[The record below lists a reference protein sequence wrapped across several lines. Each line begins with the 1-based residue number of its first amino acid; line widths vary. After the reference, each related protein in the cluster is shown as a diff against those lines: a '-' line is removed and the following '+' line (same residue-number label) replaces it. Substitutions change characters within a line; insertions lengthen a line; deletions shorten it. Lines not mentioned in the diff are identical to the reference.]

1 MDEMSSAHPL
11 PTDAEAAPDNAERLV
26 YLGLGSNLGDRD
38 ALLRAAL
45 DRLAPA
51 VRVTRVS
58 SVWDTAP
65 LLVTDQPRFH
75 NAVAEGW
82 TRLEPLELLRAIKRI
97 EEDLGR
103 VPGPRYGPRPV
114 DIDILL
120 YEDLMLET
128 PELTIPH
135 PQLAVRAFALEPLA
149 EIAPRAWHP
158 ALQRDA
164 RTLVEQAP
172 PADVHRLGPLLP

>member
-1 MDEMSSAHPL
+1 MDEITSAHPL
-11 PTDAEAAPDNAERLV
+11 PSDPDGTLDNAERVV

-45 DRLAPA
+45 DRLARA

-82 TRLEPLELLRAIKRI
+82 TRLDPFALLRAIKRI
-97 EEDLGR
+97 EEELGR

-120 YEDLMLET
+120 YDTLMLET

-135 PQLAVRAFALEPLA
+135 PQLAVRAFALAPLA
-149 EIAPRAWHP
+149 EIAPHAWHP

-164 RTLVEQAP
+164 QTLVAQAP
-172 PADVHRLGPLLP
+172 PADVHRLGPLAP

>member
-1 MDEMSSAHPL
+1 MEVRARGTPHEGTSEH
-11 PTDAEAAPDNAERLV
+11 LV
-26 YLGLGSNLGDRD
+26 YLGLGSNMGDRD

-45 DRLAPA
+45 ARLSDV

-65 LLVTDQPRFH
+65 MLVTDQPRFH

-82 TRLEPLELLRAIKRI
+82 TRLDPLALLRAIKRI
-97 EEDLGR
+97 ERELGR

-120 YEDLMLET
+120 YDDLMLET

-135 PQLAVRAFALEPLA
+135 ARLAERAFALAPLA
-149 EIAPRAWHP
+149 EIAPHAWHP
-158 ALQRDA
+158 GLKREAKDLANAAPQGDIR
-164 RTLVEQAP
+164 RIAP
-172 PADVHRLGPLLP
+172 PLS

>member
-1 MDEMSSAHPL
+1 MESRTPEDSRGE
-11 PTDAEAAPDNAERLV
+11 PTEHLI
-26 YLGLGSNLGDRD
+26 YLGLGSNMGDRD

-45 DRLAPA
+45 ARLGGIA
-51 VRVTRVS
+51 RITRVS

-82 TRLEPLELLRAIKRI
+82 TRLDPFALLGEIKRI
-97 EEDLGR
+97 ERELGR

-120 YEDLMLET
+120 YDDLVLET

-135 PQLAVRAFALEPLA
+135 AQLAERAFALAPLA
-149 EIAPRAWHP
+149 EIAPHSWHP
-158 ALQRDA
+158 GLKREAKDLADM
-164 RTLVEQAP
+164 AP
-172 PADVHRLGPLLP
+172 PSDIRRIAPLVS

>member
-1 MDEMSSAHPL
+1 MDRHDAGQSL
-11 PTDAEAAPDNAERLV
+11 PVGRDARPNDGERLV

-38 ALLRAAL
+38 GLLRAAL
-45 DRLAPA
+45 DRLPA
-51 VRVTRVS
+51 IARVTRVS

-75 NAVAEGW
+75 NIVAEAW
-82 TRLEPLELLRAIKRI
+82 TRLDPFALLRAIKEI
-97 EEDLGR
+97 ERELGR

-120 YEDLMLET
+120 YDDVILET

-135 PQLAVRAFALEPLA
+135 AQLAMRAFALAPLA
-149 EIAPRAWHP
+149 EIAPHAWHP
-158 ALQRDA
+158 ALRREAQSLA
-164 RTLVEQAP
+164 EEAP
-172 PADVHRLGPLLP
+172 PSDIQRVGPLLS

>member
-1 MDEMSSAHPL
+1 MDGHDAGRPL
-11 PTDAEAAPDNAERLV
+11 SVLRDARPDDDEHLV

-45 DRLAPA
+45 DRLATVA
-51 VRVTRVS
+51 RITRVS

-75 NAVAEGW
+75 NIVAEAW
-82 TRLEPLELLRAIKRI
+82 TRLDPLALLDAIKRI
-97 EEDLGR
+97 ERELGR

-120 YEDLMLET
+120 YDELILET
-128 PELTIPH
+128 PALTIPH
-135 PQLAVRAFALEPLA
+135 AQLAVRAFALAPLA
-149 EIAPRAWHP
+149 EIAPHAWHP
-158 ALQRDA
+158 ALRCD
-164 RTLVEQAP
+164 VQALAAAAP
-172 PADVHRLGPLLP
+172 SSDVRRLGPLVS